1 MHAAGV
7 FFESACPNCRIIF
20 GETFS
25 RVETRVYYHRIS
37 DYSNDILALL
47 TRRRPGQVPGWR
59 RNLVRSCSEANKSD
73 LAQKFRQIYGI
84 RHFII
89 SFLRP
94 VTVAIPSQIC
104 LVHKVPFCC
113 FNFHVILS
121 SSLYPTCFGRSP
133 FRLFVC
139 PIQIIPVSA
148 AVAVLVYALSEL
160 LTSDYLYC
168 AGTHCPYHYV
178 ILKEETRLVLSF
190 VSFNAQI
197 WDGEVKPLGRPALID
212 TQIEIFT
219 WVLLG
224 LVLTPFQLELVINFS
239 INLVLL
245 KFFTWTN
252 LHDQVWSIVFMIL
265 YYHVAVPCM
274 LHLQE
279 VLCLNSSLKYPCSKA
294 TSFFKGFPPF
304 LQKNLGT

>member
-1 MHAAGV
+1 VPKLRDNFRRNSFACGNPSLLAPY
-7 FFESACPNCRIIF
+7 FRLFQWYLSAPYTSAPRADA
-20 GETFS
+20 
-25 RVETRVYYHRIS
+25 R
-37 DYSNDILALL
+37 LA
-47 TRRRPGQVPGWR
+47 
-59 RNLVRSCSEANKSD
+59 RNLVRSCSEANKSN
-73 LAQKFRQIYGI
+73 LAQKIRQIYGI

-94 VTVAIPSQIC
+94 VTVAVPNQIC
-104 LVHKVPFCC
+104 LVHKVLFCC
-113 FNFHVILS
+113 FNFHVIFS
-121 SSLYPTCFGRSP
+121 SSLYPACFGRSP

-168 AGTHCPYHYV
+168 AGTHCPCHYV

-197 WDGEVKPLGRPALID
+197 WEGEVKPLGHPALID

-224 LVLTPFQLELVINFS
+224 LCSDS
-239 INLVLL
+239 IPIR
-245 KFFTWTN
+245 T
-252 LHDQVWSIVFMIL
+252 H
-265 YYHVAVPCM
+265 H
-274 LHLQE
+274 
-279 VLCLNSSLKYPCSKA
+279 
-294 TSFFKGFPPF
+294 
-304 LQKNLGT
+304 